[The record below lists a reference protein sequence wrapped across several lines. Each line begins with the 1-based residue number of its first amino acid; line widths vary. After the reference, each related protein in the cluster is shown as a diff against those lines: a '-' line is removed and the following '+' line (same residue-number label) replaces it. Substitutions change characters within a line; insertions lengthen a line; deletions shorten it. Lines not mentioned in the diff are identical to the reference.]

1 MTRHVLRRLEHLSS
15 AQLAELSTEVTA
27 EHHRRA
33 TEVWG
38 VAESELTPEPAPN
51 TIAVEMNT
59 REVIRYYV
67 YFTVDS
73 QT

>member
-1 MTRHVLRRLEHLSS
+1 MTRHMLRRLEHLSS
-15 AQLAELSTEVTA
+15 AQLAELCTEVTA
-27 EHHRRA
+27 AHHRRT

-51 TIAVEMNT
+51 TIPVEVNT
-59 REVIRYYV
+59 KKVIRYYV
-67 YFTVDS
+67 DFTADS